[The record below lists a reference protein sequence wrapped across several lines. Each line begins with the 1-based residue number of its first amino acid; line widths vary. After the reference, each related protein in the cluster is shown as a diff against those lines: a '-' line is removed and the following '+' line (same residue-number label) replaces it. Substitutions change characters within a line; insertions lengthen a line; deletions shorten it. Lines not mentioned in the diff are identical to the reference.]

1 MKLRGRIFSFLLL
14 VMVPA
19 MLFGLDSN
27 SAKKDIV
34 IATDQEAI
42 TIDPQAGWD
51 GASLLVMRQMYNQ
64 LLRLDNN
71 MKIVPNLAESY
82 EYLSPTQLQ
91 LKLKKGV
98 KFHNGEEM
106 KASDVKFSIERAKAS
121 AKVKAFTESIIE
133 VKIVNDYT
141 VVIVTEKPYA
151 PLLANLCHTALSV
164 VSEKAVKE
172 MGSTFKDHPVGTGPF
187 KFSQWVSGDK
197 IVLVKNKDYFGG
209 DVAPNSLT
217 FRIIPEG
224 SARTIALETGE
235 VDMVYNLDPVD
246 AERVKNSKT
255 LTLVEPLSPKIEYV
269 SMNENFKP
277 FSNVKVRQALNYAIN
292 RQAIFDVVAE
302 GKGKITNSVMNAK
315 IMGYN
320 ENVTAYEYNP
330 EKAKKLLAE
339 AGYPKGFDV
348 VISISGDMR
357 NRTAQLIQSDL
368 TAVGIKATIENLEW
382 ATFLDKVNKGDYQIF
397 NMSYNNTTGDP
408 DTSLY
413 QLFCSTVPSSSG
425 NRSFYKNPKID
436 KLLLDGRLEI
446 NTAKRIE
453 IYKQIQQILSD
464 DAVWIPLYSIC
475 NLFGMR
481 ADLKGFEPH
490 PLGNDVFNTL
500 HY

>member
-1 MKLRGRIFSFLLL
+1 MAFVAL
-14 VMVPA
+14 
-19 MLFGLDSN
+19 
-27 SAKKDIV
+27 SAYGAGKTKKDIV
-34 IATDQEAI
+34 IARDQESI

-51 GASLLVMRQMYNQ
+51 GASLIVMRQMYNQ
-64 LLRLDNN
+64 LLQVDNN

-82 EYLSPTQLQ
+82 KYLSGTQIQ
-91 LKLKKGV
+91 FKLRKGV

-106 KASDVKFSIERAKAS
+106 KASDVKFSIQRAMAS
-121 AKVKAFTESIIE
+121 PKVKAFAASITE
-133 VKIVNDYT
+133 VKVVDDYT

-172 MGSTFKDHPVGTGPF
+172 MGDGFKDHPVGTGPF

-197 IVLVKNKDYFGG
+197 IVLLKHKDYFAGA
-209 DVAPNSLT
+209 VAADSLT
-217 FRIIPEG
+217 FRTVPEG
-224 SARTIALETGE
+224 SSRTIALETGE
-235 VDMVYNLDPVD
+235 VDMVYPVDPVD
-246 AERVKNSKT
+246 ARRVASSKKMS
-255 LTLVEPLSPKIEYV
+255 LVETLSPKIEYV
-269 SMNENFKP
+269 SMNQKFKP
-277 FSNVKVRQALNYAIN
+277 FSDVKVRRAINYAIN

-302 GKGKITNSVMNAK
+302 GKGKITDSVMSAK
-315 IMGYN
+315 IMGFN
-320 ENVTAYEYNP
+320 DKVTSYEYNP

-339 AGYPKGFDV
+339 AGYPNGFDV

-357 NRTAQLIQSDL
+357 NRNAQLIQSDL
-368 TAVGIKATIENLEW
+368 SAVGINATIENLEW

-413 QLFCSTVPSSSG
+413 QLFCSTVPAASG

-436 KLLLDGRLEI
+436 ELLLAGRLEVNI
-446 NTAKRIE
+446 AKRME

-464 DAVWIPLYSIC
+464 DAVWIPLYSIA
-475 NLFGMR
+475 NLFGLR
-481 ADLKGFEPH
+481 ADLKGFDPH
-490 PLGNDVFNTL
+490 PLANDIFNTL